1 MNPAPRRPNRQLI
14 VAIASLGFAAPGCQ
28 GGEPA
33 TPAVRAAPS
42 VPEGSGVDAGTAA
55 LLADLDKS
63 PTRVLRAIAML
74 RPGAQA
80 KAQAVAALKA
90 AGAASAH
97 ELGAQPMLV
106 IEVNAAQ
113 LRALLATG
121 QVLRVQPDTPVPTN

>member
-1 MNPAPRRPNRQLI
+1 MNPARRRPNRQLI
-14 VAIASLGFAAPGCQ
+14 VAIASLCFVAPGCH

-42 VPEGSGVDAGTAA
+42 MPEGSGVDAGTTA

-74 RPGAQA
+74 RSGAQA

-90 AGAASAH
+90 AGAPSAQ

-106 IEVNAAQ
+106 I
-113 LRALLATG
+113 
-121 QVLRVQPDTPVPTN
+121 